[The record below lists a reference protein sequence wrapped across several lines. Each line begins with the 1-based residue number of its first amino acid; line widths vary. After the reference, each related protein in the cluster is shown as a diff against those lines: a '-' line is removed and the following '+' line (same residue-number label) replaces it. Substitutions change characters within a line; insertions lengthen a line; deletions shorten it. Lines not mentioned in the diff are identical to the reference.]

1 MAAAVPRCPL
11 LQGLG
16 PAVQH
21 RLTMSHVERTV
32 DYGAACW
39 HVICC
44 MHKGVDNTHAC
55 VFCDTSP

>member
-1 MAAAVPRCPL
+1 VPKCPL

-16 PAVQH
+16 PAMQH
-21 RLTMSHVERTV
+21 DLVMSHEELTV
-32 DYGAACW
+32 DAGATCW
-39 HVICC
+39 HVIRC